1 MANYTIYTT
10 ECKCGHT
17 TVVKL
22 GGSWE
27 SSKDRIEKIKNRICP
42 ECYRKEKAEQ
52 NRLEFEKAVEE
63 SKKLKLPGITNAA
76 NDDVLKKAIYYR
88 LNYINNMKSSLDNL
102 DGVISIGENSSSR
115 MEVDKNTLESV
126 LKFGIKNYTD
136 AVFWIRYKEEC
147 LNKRDILHGIA
158 IERIANSYSE
168 RSNNNELRV
177 KVKSN
182 KLSVIRFDLS
192 SPNKII
198 LVCYQQDKDFVRVVK
213 SNYYQWDGYSKHWFR
228 ELDKKAGSVDDRV
241 ANIGYHLLQ
250 NGFDVEF
257 LNKKQRDMAVNR
269 TYKPEQ
275 TRWIEI
281 ANDEFSISWKGYSED
296 LYKASRN
303 IPESKW
309 MTGNYVAAPFR
320 SFKDVQIFATNY
332 GFVFSKDAEK
342 TVEELSEFQSFE
354 ETEKDKPTSLTIREI
369 RERTGLTQVG
379 FARKY
384 GIPKRTFEGW
394 EMGERVPA
402 PYLRDLLARVA
413 KEDYPER
420 WEKFEKEIKD

>member
-1 MANYTIYTT
+1 MANYAIHTIV
-10 ECKCGHT
+10 CKCGHA

-22 GGSWE
+22 TGSWE
-27 SSKDRIEKIKNRICP
+27 SRQDRIEKIKNRICP

-52 NRLEFEKAVEE
+52 NRLEFEKAVEK
-63 SKKLKLPGITNAA
+63 SKNLKLPVLTNAA

-88 LNYINNMKSSLDNL
+88 LNYINNMKSILDNL
-102 DGVISIGENSSSR
+102 DGVIFIGENSSSR
-115 MEVDKNTLESV
+115 MEVDKNTLESI
-126 LKFGIKNYTD
+126 LEFGIKNYTD
-136 AVFWIRYKEEC
+136 AMFWIKYKEEC
-147 LNKRDILHGIA
+147 LGKRDILHGIA

-168 RSNNNELRV
+168 RFNNNELRV
-177 KVKSN
+177 NVKSN
-182 KLSVIRFDLS
+182 KLDVVEFDLN
-192 SPNKII
+192 SPNEII
-198 LVCYQQDKDFVRVVK
+198 LVYYQQDKDFIRVVK
-213 SNYYQWDGYSKHWFR
+213 SNYYQWDRYSKHWFR

-250 NGFDVEF
+250 NGFNVEF

-281 ANDEFSISWKGYSED
+281 VNDEFSISWKGYSED

-309 MTGNYVAAPFR
+309 MTGNYVAVPLR

-332 GFVFSKDAEK
+332 GFVFSKDAK
-342 TVEELSEFQSFE
+342 TTVEELNEFQSSE
-354 ETEKDKPTSLTIREI
+354 ETEKDKPASLTIREI

-420 WEKFEKEIKD
+420 WEEFEKKIKD